1 MPILEMLWVFGGK
14 AAGSLIKP
22 AYSWAVGIFRRPSV
36 VFPRAPKNILEVLR
50 PGTTIDRAIEVLGPP
65 HRSGL
70 ANSGIEAV
78 IRRFPGAEGFS
89 AGDPRKQYSWEFS
102 DVLFQVRSGIGT
114 SIDELHLVAKR
125 TSRSSTFPVYPLNI
139 VLGKSKLSEVL
150 EADEEALLDMSAKH
164 HARFT
169 RKYFGNPGNYLQFVF
184 GCLETNYSTGPKDET
199 INWVV
204 MSFEEIELPYFDWA
218 HFY

>member
-1 MPILEMLWVFGGK
+1 MAIFEAIWAFGGK
-14 AAGSLIKP
+14 AAGSLVKP
-22 AYSWAVGIFRRPSV
+22 AYSWVAGLFKRPSV

-50 PGTTIDRAIEVLGPP
+50 PGTAIDRAFEVVGPP

-78 IRRFPGAEGFS
+78 IRRFPGAENFS
-89 AGDPRKQYSWEFS
+89 AGDSRKQYSWEFS
-102 DVLFQVRSGIGT
+102 DALFQVRSKTGD
-114 SIDELHLVAKR
+114 SIDELHLVVKKP
-125 TSRSSTFPVYPLNI
+125 SRFSVFPVYPLSI
-139 VLGKSKLSEVL
+139 VLGKSKLNELL
-150 EADEEALLDMSAKH
+150 EAGEEALLDMSAKH

-169 RKYFGNPGNYLQFVF
+169 RKYFGNPGNYLQFIF
-184 GCLETNYSTGPKDET
+184 GCLETNYSAAPKGEA